1 MRELLRIQG
10 QLHTLTAVDR
20 FWGRCVPLGRAGGN
34 RGEAVG
40 QRIVRTA
47 LVAGVAVLALLLLL
61 ATCGGAQEAEGGE
74 DGKGSG
80 TARAKQHTAPSPLPR
95 LRVPAAYQPAQGKGW
110 QIVGGSTEYALA
122 RPPAEPPARS
132 SPQPPTQPLAKPTT
146 KPTAEPST
154 RPSSRPSPDPSPLL
168 AHVERSGAG
177 LFVLRAYD
185 TATGKPV
192 WTGPPRRSLSDP
204 AYFPRLLSVTKGDRR
219 FFVTWSYGRV
229 GGSDALSTGESV
241 VALDVY
247 DAWTGRPVHVEL
259 PWTGVPVVSATG
271 PGILITD
278 GAAASTVVDPL
289 TGQPSA
295 VAAKDLRP
303 PRGCA
308 NCRTRTE
315 VRGLTSKG
323 LLVGGRT
330 EFWVRGGWY
339 SRSVA
344 PAGTDPASGLPTS
357 VTASG
362 HVLAKWQKKKP
373 DGWDRWAVHDAGTGK
388 VLATVDC
395 RKPAIEPGAYPQ
407 AATAPGGGYLVAG
420 NLAFDLR
427 TPAPKGAK
435 TGHCFQEEDGAKPVT
450 LTSVTDGGT
459 AYGTTSPAS
468 AGGTPVEVPLAT
480 AVPAAL
486 ADTTVLPEA
495 EVAGTGLFRWTD
507 RQDRQHLIGYPRS

>member
-1 MRELLRIQG
+1 M
-10 QLHTLTAVDR
+10 
-20 FWGRCVPLGRAGGN
+20 
-34 RGEAVG
+34 G

-47 LVAGVAVLALLLLL
+47 LVVAVAVLALLLLL
-61 ATCGGAQEAEGGE
+61 ATCGGTQDDKGDKANT
-74 DGKGSG
+74 DGRSTGNG
-80 TARAKQHTAPSPLPR
+80 TVRSEQHPAPSPVPR
-95 LRVPAAYQPAQGKGW
+95 LRVPAAYSRAQGKGW
-110 QIVGGSTEYALA
+110 QIVGGSTEYAL
-122 RPPAEPPARS
+122 S
-132 SPQPPTQPLAKPTT
+132 Q
-146 KPTAEPST
+146 
-154 RPSSRPSPDPSPLL
+154 PSPYSSSSPLL
-168 AHVERSGAG
+168 AHVERSGSG
-177 LFVLRAYD
+177 RFLLRAYD
-185 TATGKPV
+185 TATGKPL
-192 WTGPPRRSLSDP
+192 WTGAPWRSLSDP
-204 AYFPRLLSVTKGDRR
+204 AYFPRLLSVAKGDRR
-219 FFVTWSYGRV
+219 FFVTWSYGKV
-229 GGSDALSTGESV
+229 GGSDALSTGDSV

-247 DAWTGRPVHVEL
+247 DAGTGRPLHVEL
-259 PWTGVPVVSATG
+259 PWTGVPVVSGTG

-289 TGQPSA
+289 TGRLSA

-303 PRGCA
+303 PKDCE

-315 VRGLTSKG
+315 VRGLTAKG

-344 PAGTDPASGLPTS
+344 PGGTDPASGLPTS

-373 DGWDRWAVHDAGTGK
+373 DGWDRWAVHDANTGK
-388 VLATVDC
+388 VLGSVDC

-407 AATAPGGGYLVAG
+407 AVTSPGGGYLVAG

-427 TPAPKGAK
+427 TPAAKGAQ
-435 TGHCFQEEDGAKPVT
+435 TGHCFQEKEGTRPVT

-459 AYGTTSPAS
+459 AYGTTSPTS
-468 AGGTPVEVPLAT
+468 AAGTPVEVPLAT